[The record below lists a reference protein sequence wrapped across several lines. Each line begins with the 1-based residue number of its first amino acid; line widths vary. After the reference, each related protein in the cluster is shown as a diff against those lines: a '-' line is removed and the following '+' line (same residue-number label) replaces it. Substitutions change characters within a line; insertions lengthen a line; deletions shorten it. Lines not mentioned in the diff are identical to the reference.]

1 MIDRWSRVVH
11 QFKTGKGTFPKLS
24 EFVKFL
30 SREADIACDPVI
42 SPQSLKENDNENPND
57 DDGRSM
63 NKFGYRKRAFGSSFL
78 TNKGNKTAGSTCR
91 LCKGRHDLDNLSAKN
106 SRRRI
111 SHLERNTHRQ
121 MDCVLAVLSLDIG
134 QNVCKEESLSDL

>member
-1 MIDRWSRVVH
+1 M
-11 QFKTGKGTFPKLS
+11 
-24 EFVKFL
+24 KFL

-42 SPQSLKENDNENPND
+42 SSQSLKENDNQNPND

-63 NKFGYRKRAFGSSFL
+63 NKFGYRGRAFGSSFL
-78 TNKGNKTAGSTCR
+78 TNKENKTAGSTCR
-91 LCKGRHDLDNLSAKN
+91 LCKGRHDLDNLSAQN
-106 SRRRI
+106 SRRKI

-134 QNVCKEESLSDL
+134 QNVCKEERL